1 MSRQLKL
8 YVTIII
14 ALGIAYIIYTLSL
27 TSIYDIKSV
36 VIFTILS
43 IIAESLLIPTPG
55 ESAISVGLAIGLAAI
70 LVLGVPEAAWIA
82 SLGIMLRI
90 VNCQGKKIHIFNTPW
105 YKTLFNGAN
114 ITLSAGISGMC
125 FQMLGGT
132 PGSIDLNNLILPLLA
147 CIFIY
152 VIINETIISGLMAI
166 VTGEKFINSWWSNL
180 VFAVRDCISVAPIG
194 VLMAIAYLRYDILGI
209 LIFLGPL
216 LLARYSYWL
225 YIDMRR
231 NYIDTV
237 KSLSQAIE
245 IKDPY
250 TKGHSMRVSEF
261 AYELG
266 VRVKLSHK
274 KLENLKMAAIL
285 HDIGK
290 IGIEESIL
298 NKPGNLTKEEFDKIK
313 QHPENGVKIIQN
325 IRFLRNV
332 TDIILSHHEK
342 MDGTGYPK
350 GKKQGEI
357 RDEAAILSI
366 ADVYDALT
374 SDRPYRKALT
384 KEQAIAIIK
393 EGKGSHFEPH
403 FADEFIK
410 MIEEQGSED
419 I

>member
-14 ALGIAYIIYTLSL
+14 ALGIAFIIDTISL
-27 TSIYDIKSV
+27 TSIYDIKSFI
-36 VIFTILS
+36 IFTVLS
-43 IIAESLLIPTPG
+43 ILAESLLIPTPG

-82 SLGIMLRI
+82 GIGIMLRF
-90 VNCQGKKIHIFNTPW
+90 VSHQGKRVHIFNTPW

-114 ITLSAGISGMC
+114 IALSAGIAGIC

-132 PGSIDLNNLILPLLA
+132 QRSVNFNSLLVPLLA
-147 CIFIY
+147 CIFVYI
-152 VIINETIISGLMAI
+152 IINETIISGLMAI
-166 VTGEKFINSWWSNL
+166 VTGEGFIYTWWSNL
-180 VFAVRDCISVAPIG
+180 VFAARDCITVAPIG
-194 VLMAIAYLRYDILGI
+194 VLMAIAYIKYDILGI
-209 LIFLGPL
+209 MIFLGPL
-216 LLARYSYWL
+216 LLARYTYWL
-225 YIDMRR
+225 YADMRR
-231 NYIDTV
+231 IYIDTV

-245 IKDPY
+245 VKDPY

-261 AYELG
+261 AYDLG
-266 VRVKLSHK
+266 ARLKLPHR
-274 KLENLKMAAIL
+274 KLEDIKMAAIL

-313 QHPENGVKIIQN
+313 QHPENGVKIIQS

-332 TDIILSHHEK
+332 ADIIISHHEK

-357 RDEAAILSI
+357 TAEAAILSI

-384 KEQAIAIIK
+384 KEQALSIIE
-393 EGKGSHFEPH
+393 EGKGSHFESH

-410 MIEEQGSED
+410 MIEEQGSEA

>member
-1 MSRQLKL
+1 MSRQLKI

-14 ALGIAYIIYTLSL
+14 LLGMAFIIHTISL
-27 TSIYDIKSV
+27 ASIYDIKSV
-36 VIFTILS
+36 IIFTVLS

-55 ESAISVGLAIGLAAI
+55 ESAISVGLAIGLAGI

-82 SLGIMLRI
+82 CLGIMLRC
-90 VNCQGKKIHIFNTPW
+90 VNYQGKSVHLFNTPW

-114 ITLSAGISGMC
+114 IALSAGLAGVC

-132 PGSIDLNNLILPLLA
+132 PGRVDLNNFLLPLLV
-147 CIFIY
+147 CIFVYI
-152 VIINETIISGLMAI
+152 IINETIISGLMAI
-166 VTGEKFINSWWSNL
+166 VTGERFINSWWSNL
-180 VFAVRDCISVAPIG
+180 VFAGRDCISVAPIG
-194 VLMAIAYLRYDILGI
+194 VLMAIAYIKYEILGI
-209 LIFLGPL
+209 LLFLGPL

-231 NYIDTV
+231 IYIDTV

-245 IKDPY
+245 VKDPY

-261 AYELG
+261 AYALG
-266 VRVKLSHK
+266 SRLKLPHK

-325 IRFLRNV
+325 IRFLKDV
-332 TDIILSHHEK
+332 ADIIISHHEK

-384 KEQAIAIIK
+384 KEQALAIIK
-393 EGKGSHFEPH
+393 EGKGRHFESH
-403 FADEFIK
+403 FADEFIM
-410 MIEEQGSED
+410 MIEEQGGEN